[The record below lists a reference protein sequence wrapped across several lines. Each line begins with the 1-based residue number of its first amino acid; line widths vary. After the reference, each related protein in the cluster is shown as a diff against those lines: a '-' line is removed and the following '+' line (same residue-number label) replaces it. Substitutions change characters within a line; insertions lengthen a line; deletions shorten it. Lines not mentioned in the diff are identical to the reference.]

1 MANFDSLYKKVGI
14 TKLIHFLE
22 PLIIKSDS
30 FIFPDKSILYWF
42 KPSDGIE
49 VPSRVVPYLN
59 KTNKV
64 NVVTPV
70 KFGTKVEG
78 TVKESNDVKEAFKIM
93 NREEK
98 KYKFLPPNVIEN
110 KGDFIIY
117 NYGLLNY
124 IYSYAGDPNLNL
136 IKYNNVANRML
147 DDLKSM
153 NDYNRFILFE
163 LPNKLLS
170 MGELDSFASK
180 LTPGNANRLD
190 PKYFNLIE
198 LWKWL
203 TPATKNNSIFNRI
216 ANTKLN
222 KTTLLLSIE
231 NRMVVINLEY
241 LFALVEEYSS
251 SQYVVNTES
260 TVDEFLMLLGASSVN
275 LETASYVKSKYNSSV
290 IRYLIYIMLFK
301 LITGK
306 PIDYNKIDGE
316 KVDEIAI
323 KKAMS
328 MAKKVE
334 KENKLSMKDVLDA
347 YIQET
352 NDDIIALDMDTFI
365 PETTDVDFAKLDAMD
380 ADIESRTNKTFASI
394 EELKKYNY
402 RDDLRLKTIAELD
415 YLLETKAIS
424 KAMYDSYLEA
434 FNKQNQLSNPF
445 LLGKDG
451 GNIETA
457 LDSSFDNFEINDID
471 ATIAPNVMIFDEA
484 INKNIAATAERQYLK
499 EQYRKDIIRVVYSLQ
514 NLNNIILNYE
524 VKENF
529 DITGGVEEHIVEI
542 MSLSGKKTTLRF
554 DIPYIDEYGVFTVNG
569 VDYSLRKL
577 RAELPIRKID
587 ATTALLTSY
596 YGKMFIGKAFEA
608 NDSNIGRW
616 IYKYLRNKESD
627 KNKKY
632 DSKCNSVIAL
642 GVDIPDVDIPVLY
655 AQIASFVKSFDYGNY
670 KFNFNHHERDRLLPD
685 YTMPDIEAL
694 EKTNNAVIVG
704 TVGNNFLMM
713 DFANNIY
720 ELKGSKAELI
730 GDFYSVVNIDTSD
743 IPIEF
748 VRVGILKEAIPAVLI
763 LSYYLGLDNLLKLLG
778 TKYSLESGRG
788 RVNENQYAIK
798 FKDKTL
804 IVDKDNGLSD
814 LIVAGLLS
822 MNKLLK
828 DFPMDSFNKRSSYN
842 VIWHKY
848 FSTYSNLSSSV
859 KYVNEI
865 NILETMYIDPMTA
878 NLLKQI
884 KEPNN
889 FPALIIRACEM
900 VIDNN
905 YRHPN
910 NINDMVLKGYE
921 RVAGIIYTTLVDAY
935 KDYENANAFSKS
947 RIVLDRYAIMQK
959 IMGDNSKITLDDL
972 NPIAMIKQKEDTTYL
987 GDGGRNK
994 DGMVKRTRELN
1005 ETEIGIISESTKDSG
1020 SVGVT
1025 AHMTANPN
1033 LVSINGLVGNNKEAE
1048 LKWENM
1054 LSTPGML
1061 APFGLT
1067 DDAKRL
1073 NFNAIMSS
1081 HIIAI
1086 DNMTAPRILT
1096 GYETIIPIKAG
1107 PKFVIT
1113 AEEEGTVIKVTKS
1126 ELTVEYKTRGK
1137 KVYRLY
1143 SWTSKEEA
1151 GSCYTHEMVPNF
1163 KEGDLFIK
1171 DDSLVYDKLFFEPC
1185 VFNPRRVLYKQG
1197 TMITVMLSE
1206 DPQTWNDSIA
1216 ISNELHTVLGTTLTK
1231 VKSHVIEKTDNILN
1245 LVEIGSKVDPNT
1257 TLYTVINS
1265 DMPIDETLDEKALG
1279 ILSEL
1284 AVTSPKAKVKGTV
1297 NKIIVFYNFDPE
1309 TASDSIRKLIEYSD
1323 KVLMKATGYSGRVGP
1338 SYSIQGKL
1346 LEPNSIELK
1355 VYIDVKE
1362 AMGTGDK
1369 CIIGNQLKCTV
1380 GEVFDYNLTT
1390 ESGDKID
1397 AVFSALSISA
1407 RIVNSPNL
1415 IGTTTTLLKKIEDDV
1430 LKMYF
1435 G

>member
-1 MANFDSLYKKVGI
+1 MANFDSLYRKVGI

-30 FIFPDKSILYWF
+30 FIFPDRSILYWF

-49 VPSRVVPYLN
+49 IPSRVVPYLN
-59 KTNKV
+59 RTNKV
-64 NVVTPV
+64 NVITPV
-70 KFGTKVEG
+70 KFGSKIEG
-78 TVKESNDVKEAFKIM
+78 SVKETNDVKEAFKIM

-98 KYKFLPPNVIEN
+98 KYKFLPPNVIEH

-124 IYSYAGDPNLNL
+124 LYSYAGDPNINL
-136 IKYNNVANRML
+136 LKYNNVANRML

-153 NDYNRFILFE
+153 NDYNRFILIE
-163 LPNKLLS
+163 MPNKLLS
-170 MGELDSFASK
+170 MSELDSFANK
-180 LTPGNANRLD
+180 LTSGNVNRLD
-190 PKYFNLIE
+190 SKYFNLIE

-203 TPATKNNSIFNRI
+203 TPATKANSIFNRI

-222 KTTLLLSIE
+222 KTTLILSIE
-231 NRMVVINLEY
+231 NRMVLINLDY
-241 LFALVEEYSS
+241 LFTLIEEYNN

-260 TVDEFLMLLGASSVN
+260 TINDFLMLLGATSVN
-275 LETASYVKSKYNSSV
+275 LETSEYVKSKYNSSV
-290 IRYLIYIMLFK
+290 VRYLIYIMMFK
-301 LITGK
+301 LVTGK
-306 PIDYNKIDGE
+306 PLDFNKIDGD
-316 KVDEIAI
+316 KINDVAIA
-323 KKAMS
+323 KAMR

-334 KENKLSMKDVLDA
+334 KDNKLSMKDVLDA

-352 NDDIIALDMDTFI
+352 NDDIISLDDDTFI
-365 PETTDVDFAKLDAMD
+365 PETSDVDFAKLDAMD
-380 ADIESRTNKTFASI
+380 AEITANTNKTFASI
-394 EELKKYNY
+394 EDLKKYNY
-402 RDDLRLKTIAELD
+402 KDDLKVKVISELD
-415 YLLETKAIS
+415 YLLATKAIS

-434 FNKQNQLSNPF
+434 FNKQNQLNNPYM
-445 LLGKDG
+445 LGKDG
-451 GNIETA
+451 GDIETA

-471 ATIAPNVMIFDEA
+471 ATITPNVMIFDESV
-484 INKNIAATAERQYLK
+484 NKNIAATAERQYLK
-499 EQYRKDIIRVVYSLQ
+499 EQFRKDIIRVVYSLQ
-514 NLNNIILNYE
+514 NLNNIILDYD
-524 VKENF
+524 VKEVF
-529 DITGGVEEHIVEI
+529 DITGGTEEHTIQI
-542 MSLSGKKTTLRF
+542 MSLSGKKTTLKF

-608 NDSNIGRW
+608 ADSNIGRW
-616 IYKYLRNKESD
+616 VYKNLRAKEAD
-627 KNKKY
+627 TNKKY
-632 DSKCNSVIAL
+632 DPKCSSVIAI
-642 GVDIPDVDIPVLY
+642 GVEIPDADIPILY
-655 AQIASFVKSFDYGNY
+655 AQIAAFVKSFDYGNY
-670 KFNFNHHERDRLLPD
+670 KFNFSHHERNRLLD
-685 YTMPDIEAL
+685 GYTIADIEKL
-694 EKTNNAVIVG
+694 ETTYNGVVVG
-704 TVGNNFLMM
+704 TVNDNFLIM
-713 DFANNIY
+713 DFTNNIY
-720 ELKGSKAELI
+720 ELKGSKLDLI

-763 LSYYLGLDNLLKLLG
+763 LSYYLGLENLLKLLN
-778 TKYSLESGRG
+778 TKYTLANSKGKLTQD
-788 RVNENQYAIK
+788 QYAIK

-814 LIVAGLLS
+814 LIVSGLLA

-828 DFPMDSFNKRSSYN
+828 DIELANFNKRSNYN
-842 VIWHKY
+842 IIWHKY
-848 FSTYSNLSSSV
+848 FSMYSNLSSSV

-878 NLLKQI
+878 NILKQI

-900 VIDNN
+900 VVDNN

-921 RVAGIIYTTLVDAY
+921 RVAGMIYKALVYAY
-935 KDYENANAFSKS
+935 KDYENASAFSKS
-947 RIVLDRYAIMQK
+947 RIVLDRYAVMQK

-1005 ETEIGIISESTKDSG
+1005 ETEIGVISESTKDSG

-1033 LVSINGLVGNNKEAE
+1033 LISINGLIGNNKEAE

-1073 NFNAIMSS
+1073 NFSAIMSS

-1086 DNMTAPRILT
+1086 DNMTASRILT

-1107 PKFVIT
+1107 PKFVVT

-1126 ELTVEYKTRGK
+1126 ELTVEYKTKGK

-1171 DDSLVYDKLFFEPC
+1171 DDSLVYDRLFFEPC

-1197 TMITVMLSE
+1197 TMVNVMLSE

-1216 ISNELHTVLGTTLTK
+1216 ISNELHTILGTTLTK
-1231 VKSHVIEKTDNILN
+1231 VKSHVIEKTDNVLN
-1245 LVEIGSKVDPNT
+1245 LVQIGTKVDPNT
-1257 TLYTVINS
+1257 TLYTVVNS
-1265 DMPIDETLDEKALG
+1265 DMPIDNTLDEKALS

-1297 NKIIVFYNFDPE
+1297 SKIIVFYNFDPE
-1309 TASDSIRKLIEYSD
+1309 TASDSIKQLIEYSD

-1338 SYSIQGKL
+1338 GYSIQGKL

-1362 AMGTGDK
+1362 TMGTGDK
-1369 CIIGNQLKCTV
+1369 CIVGNQLKCTV

-1390 ESGDKID
+1390 ESGEKID
-1397 AVFSALSISA
+1397 AVFSNLSISA

-1415 IGTTTTLLKKIEDDV
+1415 IGTTTTLLKKIEDNV